1 MIYVYHMPWP
11 VNFVSCVFKILDKNT
26 LQKTKPTGT
35 EDKIDDKYDEHRKIE
50 KILSWLCFRPSITV
64 LFSAFP

>member
-1 MIYVYHMPWP
+1 MTSE
-11 VNFVSCVFKILDKNT
+11 FVSCVFKILDKNT

-50 KILSWLCFRPSITV
+50 KILS
-64 LFSAFP
+64 